1 MWFLYHSMCC
11 SFAAA
16 GTDGCLSS
24 QFVSAE
30 IDNCAWI
37 CDKHVQTAKK
47 NFNLRSKIPAKNN
60 SSMDNG
66 GPFQLEDIGRE
77 STKEKPLD
85 VCWSH
90 GIGVPANSSFLEA
103 KHS

>member
-11 SFAAA
+11 SFAEA

-47 NFNLRSKIPAKNN
+47 TSIFAAKIPAKITAAWTTADHSNLKILVAN
-60 SSMDNG
+60 QPRKSRLMFVGSME
-66 GPFQLEDIGRE
+66 LEYQPKR
-77 STKEKPLD
+77 
-85 VCWSH
+85 
-90 GIGVPANSSFLEA
+90 FLEA

>member
-1 MWFLYHSMCC
+1 MVLMPSMCC
-11 SFAAA
+11 SFAEA

-30 IDNCAWI
+30 IDICAWI

-47 NFNLRSKIPAKNN
+47 NFNLRSKKSGQNN
-60 SSMDNG
+60 GSMVNG
-66 GPFQLEDIGRE
+66 ADHPNLKILVANQPRKSRWMFVGSMELEYQPKR
-77 STKEKPLD
+77 
-85 VCWSH
+85 
-90 GIGVPANSSFLEA
+90 FLEA